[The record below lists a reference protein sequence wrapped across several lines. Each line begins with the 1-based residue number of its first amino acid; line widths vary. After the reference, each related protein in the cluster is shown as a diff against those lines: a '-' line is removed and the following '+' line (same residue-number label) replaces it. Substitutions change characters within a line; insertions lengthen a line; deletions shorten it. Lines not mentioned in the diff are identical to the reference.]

1 MYRHHVR
8 DYEDAQPI
16 GVVFSENGAMQ
27 TLHSPA
33 HTIAF
38 LTVLSARTTL

>member
-1 MYRHHVR
+1 MHRHHVP

-16 GVVFSENGAMQ
+16 GAVFSENGAMQ

-33 HTIAF
+33 HTKAF
-38 LTVLSARTTL
+38 LTVLSARRTS